1 MTAIQGMMY
10 SVLFIS
16 SDTESLTI
24 GRDDKI
30 KISSGNSGMFALSI
44 KHTSLSRRC
53 LFVYLFFN
61 RIILDATFLSRIK
74 TVVLICK

>member
-24 GRDDKI
+24 GRDDEI

-44 KHTSLSRRC
+44 KRTSLSM
-53 LFVYLFFN
+53 FI
-61 RIILDATFLSRIK
+61 RIYFSTESYSTQRSFLG
-74 TVVLICK
+74 